1 MTKKKNF
8 INCLKC
14 KHHNYDSFFGSDDEW
29 EICEKRQEELYPSEC
44 EWFEPERRFTIKN
57 SNSYY
62 VGFDIIDHENNRTLY
77 GGRLA
82 QCEELCNFLN
92 EIAEQNKQ
100 LKKAF
105 IDNIKICSD
114 EEFNETKHINNIYRK
129 KGFDGVIDYA
139 KNKLYYYG
147 GVKEVEEGL
156 WVMVTGGWSDN
167 EHFIHCLNSPLSDF
181 SRKHY
186 RAYEKGGAFYYTTEP
201 RADVKISLRS

>member
-29 EICEKRQEELYPSEC
+29 EICEKRQEELYPNEC
-44 EWFEPERRFTIKN
+44 EWFEPKKRFTIKN

-62 VGFDIIDHENNRTLY
+62 VGFDIIDHKNNRTLY

-92 EIAEQNKQ
+92 EVTEQNEQ
-100 LKKAF
+100 LQKALHDF
-105 IDNIKICSD
+105 KAYAD
-114 EEFNETKHINNIYRK
+114 EEFKEVEQINSIYKK
-129 KGFDGVIDYA
+129 KGFNGVIDYA
-139 KNKLYYYG
+139 KDKLYYYG
-147 GVKEVEEGL
+147 AVKEVEKGL

-167 EHFIHCLNSPLSDF
+167 EFFIDCLNHLISNFGRL
-181 SRKHY
+181 HY
-186 RAYEKGGAFYYTTEP
+186 RAYERGGAFYYTEEP
-201 RADVKISLRS
+201 RADVKISLR